1 MLAILWWVGLNSAIH
16 EWSTGRFMQ
25 FKRGFKILGFAM
37 VIAMAAG
44 CKSYTEKAA
53 EGLPNSH
60 TAGIRAIEKT
70 LTIASV
76 DGADTLYAL
85 YTQRTEYRLSPGNHR
100 LEVKKWTGTRATRS
114 IFRDVNLKAGRE
126 YGLKAVP
133 SEDWWDFRIDD
144 METGE
149 RIDTPIIP

>member
-1 MLAILWWVGLNSAIH
+1 MIH
-16 EWSTGRFMQ
+16 EWSTGRSMQ
-25 FKRGFKILGFAM
+25 FKCGFKIFGFAL
-37 VIAMAAG
+37 VIATAAG

-85 YTQRTEYRLSPGNHR
+85 YTQRTEYRLSSGNHR
-100 LEVKKWTGTRATRS
+100 LEIKKWTGTRATRS
-114 IFRDVNLKAGRE
+114 IFRGVNLKAGRE

>member
-1 MLAILWWVGLNSAIH
+1 MLAVLWWVGLNSAIH

>member
-1 MLAILWWVGLNSAIH
+1 
-16 EWSTGRFMQ
+16 MQ
-25 FKRGFKILGFAM
+25 FKCGFKIFGFAL
-37 VIAMAAG
+37 VIATAAG

-85 YTQRTEYRLSPGNHR
+85 YTQRTEYRLSSGNHR

-114 IFRDVNLKAGRE
+114 IFRGVNLKAGRE